1 MKESRIALRYAKAL
15 FELAEEQNIIE
26 QAHNDMQLVQSI
38 CKSNKDFRLMLY
50 SPIIKTD
57 KKIAIL
63 KQIFKDNVNDIS
75 LSFLLIIT
83 SKRRESYIDGIAFQF
98 IEFYREY
105 KNIIT
110 AYLTT
115 AEASND
121 AIRNKVLN
129 LVKDYTQKD
138 VMLVEE
144 IKEKIMGGFILKF
157 SDKQLDESI
166 TTKIIR
172 LKREYNINIYE
183 KGF

>member
-15 FELAEEQNIIE
+15 FELAEEQNFLE
-26 QAHNDMQLVQSI
+26 QAHNDMQLVQSV
-38 CKSNKDFRLMLY
+38 CLSNKDFRLMLY

-57 KKIAIL
+57 KKTAIL
-63 KQIFKDNVNDIS
+63 KQLFKGTVHDIS
-75 LSFLLIIT
+75 LSFLLIIA
-83 SKRRESYIDGIAFQF
+83 SKRREAYLDEIAKQF
-98 IEFYREY
+98 IEFYRES

-115 AEASND
+115 AEATND
-121 AIRNKVLN
+121 ATRNKVLN
-129 LVKDYTQKD
+129 IVKDYTHKD
-138 VMLVEE
+138 VVLVEE

-157 SDKQLDESI
+157 ADKQLDESI
-166 TTKIIR
+166 NTKIIR